1 MRSPLRRR
9 RFAEPTGQGRSLE
22 RLDTVEEDCIGAT
35 GVEPSTARRRSEER
49 QRSDIMAI
57 SADPLT
63 RERCDHAAEGVSHKM
78 YRAVSHPQDTL
89 GGVVDMLLKAFART
103 IAVASVTS
111 EIERKQ
117 LPTVV

>member
-63 RERCDHAAEGVSHKM
+63 RERCDHAAEGVSQPM
-78 YRAVSHPQDTL
+78 YRAVRHPQDTL
-89 GGVVDMLLKAFART
+89 GAVVDMTSNTFASPT
-103 IAVASVTS
+103 PVVSV
-111 EIERKQ
+111 
-117 LPTVV
+117 PTAPQSQPHP